1 MKVGIKRPR
10 PAMVIAIIALIVA
23 LTGTAFAALK
33 HPLKPHSVGSRQIKS
48 KAVTKAKLASNSVT
62 TDKVAKGTLTGR
74 NFDLSQLGTVPTAT
88 NAAKLNE
95 SAAVNGHAASCPGGT
110 ALIRGLCFDQSPSG
124 PVLGVKAAADACRAK
139 GGRLPTPQE
148 LFSVRNVIP
157 LGDGVGAHKQF
168 TDSYYYDDFKAWT
181 VVVYSA
187 DMTAVQNEAKESEI
201 LANYE
206 YICVYDLIR

>member
-10 PAMVIAIIALIVA
+10 PAMVIAVIALIIA

-33 HPLKPHSVGSRQIKS
+33 KHTVGSRQIQS
-48 KAVTKAKLASNSVT
+48 KAVTTAKLANEAVN
-62 TDKVAKGTLTGR
+62 TDKVTKGTLTGR
-74 NFDLSQLGTVPTAT
+74 NFDLSQMGTVPTAT
-88 NAAKLNE
+88 HADNLNDA
-95 SAAVNGHAASCPGGT
+95 AAVNGHPAACPGGT
-110 ALIRGLCFDQSPSG
+110 ALIRGLCFDQSSSG
-124 PVLGVKAAADACRAK
+124 PILGVKAAADACRAK

-157 LGDGVGAHKQF
+157 LGDGAGAHKQF
-168 TDSYYYDDFKAWT
+168 TDSYYYDEFKAWT